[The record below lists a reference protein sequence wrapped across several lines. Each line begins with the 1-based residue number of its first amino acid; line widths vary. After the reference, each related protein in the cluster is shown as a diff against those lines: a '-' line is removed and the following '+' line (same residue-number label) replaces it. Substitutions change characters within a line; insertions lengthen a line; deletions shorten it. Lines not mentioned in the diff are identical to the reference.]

1 MTKREKL
8 APIMGIIALIKD
20 GGKGNLVLLQKQKTQ
35 HKNQISFDIELE
47 DC

>member
-1 MTKREKL
+1 
-8 APIMGIIALIKD
+8 MGIITMIKD
-20 GGKGNLVLLQKQKTQ
+20 GEKGNFSTFVKTKTQ